1 MRIAVALLRVSLVIG
16 ACALPVVAQTLL
28 VPAAAPAPSSELL
41 LRPAGGLVMTG
52 ITLTHAQQVRVRAIN
67 LRYAAER
74 DSLVAAEPPPA
85 GGDSAM
91 RTLLVRNI
99 DHLIAEERLV
109 LTPAQRAQFDRNVAD
124 IRARRRELV
133 RRD

>member
-1 MRIAVALLRVSLVIG
+1 MRLVVALLRASLVIG
-16 ACALPVVAQTLL
+16 AVSLPVVAQTLL
-28 VPAAAPAPSSELL
+28 VPTAAAPPSSEPV

-52 ITLTHAQQVRVRAIN
+52 ITLTHAQQLRIRAIN
-67 LRYAAER
+67 ARYAAER
-74 DSLVAAEPPPA
+74 DSLAAVESA
-85 GGDSAM
+85 DADSTI

-99 DHLIAEERLV
+99 DRLIAEERLV

-124 IRARRRELV
+124 IRARRRELT